1 MKPVLITLVIAVG
14 VGLLA
19 GGRLAGLSSLR
30 LRWAPLAL
38 AGLALQL
45 LAPAGA
51 WSFPILL
58 ISFAMLVAFALANLR
73 IPGFLLIVAGIAMN
87 LSVIAINGGMPVPR
101 WSLERSDQIGELQY
115 LIDHGGAKHHLATSD
130 DHLLFLADVIPIPT
144 PIRQSVSPG
153 DIVAYVGVAF
163 VIVSAMRRRS
173 DEGTEGLVV
182 AEPSVGG
189 EA

>member
-14 VGLLA
+14 IGLLT
-19 GGRLAGLSSLR
+19 GGRFAGLSALR

-38 AGLALQL
+38 MGLALQF

-51 WSFPILL
+51 WSFPVLML
-58 ISFAMLVAFALANLR
+58 SFAMLVAFALANIR
-73 IPGFLLIVAGIAMN
+73 MPGFVLIVAGIAMN

-115 LIDHGGAKHHLATSD
+115 LIDHGGAKHHLATPD
-130 DHLLFLADVIPIPT
+130 DRLLFLADVIPIPS

-163 VIVSAMRRRS
+163 VIVSAMRRRPD
-173 DEGTEGLVV
+173 DESEPVGV

-189 EA
+189 GA